1 MSIDTLSRVAKGASR
16 LYWCKFQTIVFHH
29 GMVTGSLMSA
39 RREALWPYCAIDY
52 RGRLAPLAA
61 RKNKK
66 PGSAG
71 RETSRIHETIRQ
83 SPTTRVR
90 VRGPAICQMSRLAVA
105 SGFSPRYRLRRNP
118 IRRIPERSKS
128 LESFRRPYGER
139 CMQRTP
145 CAVLRV
151 TRCRRGDN
159 GS

>member
-1 MSIDTLSRVAKGASR
+1 MSIETLSRVAKGASR

-29 GMVTGSLMSA
+29 GMVTGSLTSA
-39 RREALWPYCAIDY
+39 RREALPALSCD
-52 RGRLAPLAA
+52 RLSRTPCPTDRLE
-61 RKNKK
+61 NKK

-90 VRGPAICQMSRLAVA
+90 DPAICQMSRPAAAL
-105 SGFSPRYRLRRNP
+105 GFSPRYRLRRNP

-128 LESFRRPYGER
+128 LESFRPPCAER